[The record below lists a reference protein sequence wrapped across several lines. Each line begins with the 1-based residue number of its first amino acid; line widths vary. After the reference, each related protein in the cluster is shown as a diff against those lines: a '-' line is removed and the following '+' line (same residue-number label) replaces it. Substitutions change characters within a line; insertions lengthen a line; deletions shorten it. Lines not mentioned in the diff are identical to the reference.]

1 LELVEEPPPELDLHV
16 FRYIANSIDNFC
28 PAQTVHKATP
38 LWKKDIPP
46 AQFELR
52 MSERRQPTAE
62 DFIWA
67 YACISDD
74 PSFQAVELAQF
85 GAKHASIAIAM
96 WKEGPVA
103 DLAVETDKSC
113 QRMGYG
119 LTAVSAITKW
129 ILKQGEIAVYGAHA
143 GNVPSLRIA
152 RRLGF
157 TPLLQEMGL

>member
-1 LELVEEPPPELDLHV
+1 
-16 FRYIANSIDNFC
+16 
-28 PAQTVHKATP
+28 
-38 LWKKDIPP
+38 
-46 AQFELR
+46 

-67 YACISDD
+67 YAFIYDD
-74 PSFQAVELAQF
+74 PTFQSVGLAPF
-85 GAKHASIAIAM
+85 GAKHASIDIAM

-113 QRMGYG
+113 QGDGYG

-129 ILKQGEIAVYGAHA
+129 ILEQGEIAVYGAYA
-143 GNVPSLRIA
+143 SNIPSLRIA

-157 TPLLQEMGL
+157 TTLLQDMGV